1 MSSSQFIIFICCY
14 ILSLVACL
22 VLMIVGKNSQA
33 STYKKAVA
41 VHLVFLALFFIA
53 LSQSLVSKNFP
64 LWGSYSSLAFV
75 CSGVA
80 ISGLVFRSKMAVYVK
95 LYFGIFTASF
105 ILFVASPSTLFSLIT
120 KGKLKVENYDRFKIT
135 ENYYLDKQSSFIGDK
150 NSLTKYKIVQKLGY
164 FNKTIS
170 RDIEFENDLDS
181 IRTISFEAG
190 NSAHIRGYFYLQNK
204 VDSIDVGVDLKVIP
218 KENEITT
225 RSNS

>member
-22 VLMIVGKNSQA
+22 VLMIVGKNLQA

-41 VHLVFLALFFIA
+41 IHLVLAGLFFIA
-53 LSQSLVSKNFP
+53 LLQSLASENFP
-64 LWGSYSSLAFV
+64 VWVSYGSLAFV

-80 ISGLVFRSKMAVYVK
+80 ISGLIFRSKMAFYVK

-120 KGKLKVENYDRFKIT
+120 KGKLKVENYDRFKIID
-135 ENYYLDKQSSFIGDK
+135 NYYLDKQSSFIGEK
-150 NSLTKYKIVQKLGY
+150 NSVTKYKIVQKLGY

-190 NSAHIRGYFYLQNK
+190 NSAHLRGYFHISDK
-204 VDSIDVGVDLKVIP
+204 VDSIDVDLNLRVIP
-218 KENEITT
+218 NKNEITT
-225 RSNS
+225 KSKS